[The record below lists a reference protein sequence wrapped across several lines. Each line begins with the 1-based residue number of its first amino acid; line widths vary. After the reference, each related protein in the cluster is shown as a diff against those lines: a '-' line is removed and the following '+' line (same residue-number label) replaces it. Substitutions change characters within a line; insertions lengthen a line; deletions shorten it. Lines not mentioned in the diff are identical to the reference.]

1 MTRLKGVSYG
11 SHDGGWIYFG
21 PNRDNNFK
29 NSSRFHILPQFC
41 SSSIHFAA
49 KLIMPANQ
57 GSISSFDTKFYTLNF
72 SANEKSLK
80 QRQTSKDLVQFTVQ
94 HTENRFFRQLV
105 NAAVLL
111 TISIFDSK
119 RKNPLSQ
126 SASPH
131 TRIVSRQAMKTF
143 LDVGEKSGILIRH
156 ILVYTH

>member
-1 MTRLKGVSYG
+1 MR
-11 SHDGGWIYFG
+11 SH
-21 PNRDNNFK
+21 
-29 NSSRFHILPQFC
+29 S
-41 SSSIHFAA
+41 
-49 KLIMPANQ
+49 
-57 GSISSFDTKFYTLNF
+57 
-72 SANEKSLK
+72 K

>member
-1 MTRLKGVSYG
+1 MR
-11 SHDGGWIYFG
+11 SH
-21 PNRDNNFK
+21 
-29 NSSRFHILPQFC
+29 S
-41 SSSIHFAA
+41 
-49 KLIMPANQ
+49 
-57 GSISSFDTKFYTLNF
+57 
-72 SANEKSLK
+72 K
-80 QRQTSKDLVQFTVQ
+80 QRQTSKDLVQVTVQ

-126 SASPH
+126 CASPS

-143 LDVGEKSGILIRH
+143 PDVGEKSGILIRH